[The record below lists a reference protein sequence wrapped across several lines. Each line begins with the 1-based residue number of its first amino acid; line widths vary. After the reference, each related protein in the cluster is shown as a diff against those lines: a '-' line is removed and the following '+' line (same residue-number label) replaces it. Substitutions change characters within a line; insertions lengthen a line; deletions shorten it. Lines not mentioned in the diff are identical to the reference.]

1 MIYGLLTLTKR
12 AAASRWF
19 YPISTLLITALGAL
33 LRFGNLA
40 NPQLLVFDETYYVKD
55 AYTLGLFGHEK
66 QWPDGA
72 NAAFESGD
80 VSGYL
85 QDGAYV
91 VHPPVGK
98 WIIWLGMQLF
108 GADSSFGWRFS
119 VALLGTLA
127 IPLIIAAA
135 RLLIGNRVFAALTG
149 LFLAIEGQ
157 SIVMSRTSILD
168 GILAFFVLLAFY
180 FLLRDRTGI
189 SRTLNKAAL
198 LKRGFVISPRPW
210 LWLMAMTLGV
220 ACSVK
225 WSGLY
230 VLAAFGIYSFIADWI
245 SRQRLGLKVMP
256 AVLQAA
262 LNAISMLVI
271 AIGTYIASWSGWI
284 LSQGGWGRE
293 ANENWL
299 IALWDYHTNAYSF
312 HTGLSAEH
320 PYAANALQWLLNIR
334 PTAFYFDSFT
344 GENCGLLESCSI
356 AITPLPHPLI
366 WLTAVLA
373 MIWVGV
379 RFVKRADIAAGAI
392 FIAFLAG
399 WAPWLIYLSRT
410 TFQFY
415 AVVFTP
421 FLLLALCFALH
432 SFWRKGVV
440 LRRAAER
447 EWAITLFV
455 VLTLVLAAFFA
466 SLWMGLPVPYWYWRI
481 QMWLPSWI

>member
-12 AAASRWF
+12 AAASHF
-19 YPISTLLITALGAL
+19 FTPISTLLITALGAL

-55 AYTLGLFGHEK
+55 AFTLGLFGHEK

-72 NAAFESGD
+72 NAAFETGD
-80 VSGYL
+80 VSGYM

-98 WIIWLGMQLF
+98 WIIWFGMQLF

-135 RLLIGNRVFAALTG
+135 RLLIGNRVFAALAG

-180 FLLRDRTGI
+180 FLIRDRAAI
-189 SRTLNKAAL
+189 SRTLNKAAV
-198 LKRGFVISPRPW
+198 LKRDLFLSPRPW
-210 LWLMAMTLGV
+210 LWAMALTLGI
-220 ACSVK
+220 ASSVK

-230 VLAAFGIYSFIADWI
+230 FLAAFGLYSFIADWI
-245 SRQRLGLKVMP
+245 SRHRLGLKVTP

-262 LNAISMLVI
+262 LNAISMLAI
-271 AIGTYIASWSGWI
+271 ALTTYVAGWSGWI

-299 IALWDYHTNAYSF
+299 VALWDYHTNAYSF

-344 GENCGLLESCSI
+344 GEACGVLESCSI

-366 WLTAVLA
+366 WLSSVLA
-373 MIWVGV
+373 MIWVAV
-379 RFVKRADIAAGAI
+379 RFFKKADLASGAI

-421 FLLLALCFALH
+421 FLLLALSYALH

-447 EWAITLFV
+447 EWAITAFV
-455 VLTLVLAAFFA
+455 VVTLVLAAFFA

>member
-1 MIYGLLTLTKR
+1 
-12 AAASRWF
+12 
-19 YPISTLLITALGAL
+19 
-33 LRFGNLA
+33 
-40 NPQLLVFDETYYVKD
+40 
-55 AYTLGLFGHEK
+55 
-66 QWPDGA
+66 
-72 NAAFESGD
+72 
-80 VSGYL
+80 
-85 QDGAYV
+85 
-91 VHPPVGK
+91 
-98 WIIWLGMQLF
+98 MQLF

-135 RLLIGNRVFAALTG
+135 RMLIGNRVFAALAG

-180 FLLRDRTGI
+180 FLLRDRAAI
-189 SRTLNKAAL
+189 SRTLNKAAV
-198 LKRGFVISPRPW
+198 LKQDLVLSPRPW
-210 LWLMAMTLGV
+210 LWAMALTLGV
-220 ACSVK
+220 ASSVK

-230 VLAAFGIYSFIADWI
+230 FLAAFGLYSFIADLI
-245 SRQRLGLKVMP
+245 SRHRLGLKVLP

-262 LNAISMLVI
+262 LNAISMLAI
-271 AIGTYIASWSGWI
+271 ALTTYAAGWSGWI
-284 LSQGGWGRE
+284 LSQGGWGRA

-344 GENCGLLESCSI
+344 GENCGVLESCSI

-366 WLTAVLA
+366 WLSSVLA
-373 MIWVGV
+373 MIWVAV
-379 RFVKRADIAAGAI
+379 RFFKKADIAAGAI

-415 AVVFTP
+415 AVAFTP
-421 FLLLALCFALH
+421 FLLLALSYALH

-455 VLTLVLAAFFA
+455 VVTLVLAAFFA

>member
-1 MIYGLLTLTKR
+1 MIYGLLTLTKL

-180 FLLRDRTGI
+180 FLLRDRAAI
-189 SRTLNKAAL
+189 SRRLNQAAL
-198 LKRGFVISPRPW
+198 MKRDFVLSPRPW
-210 LWLMAMTLGV
+210 LWAMALTLGV

-230 VLAAFGIYSFIADWI
+230 FLAAFGLYSFIADWI

-262 LNAISMLVI
+262 LNAVSMLAI
-271 AIGTYIASWSGWI
+271 ALTTYVAGWSGWI

-344 GENCGLLESCSI
+344 GESCGLLESCSI

-379 RFVKRADIAAGAI
+379 RFVRKADIALGSI

-421 FLLLALCFALH
+421 FLLLALTYALQ

-440 LRRAAER
+440 LRRVAER

-455 VLTLVLAAFFA
+455 VVTLVLAAFFA

>member
-1 MIYGLLTLTKR
+1 MIYGLLTLTKL

-72 NAAFESGD
+72 NAVFESGD

-135 RLLIGNRVFAALTG
+135 RLLIGNRVFAALAG

-180 FLLRDRTGI
+180 FLLRDRAAV
-189 SRTLNKAAL
+189 SRRLNQAAL
-198 LKRGFVISPRPW
+198 MKRDFVLSPRPW
-210 LWLMAMTLGV
+210 LWAMALTLGV

-230 VLAAFGIYSFIADWI
+230 FLAAFGLYSFIADWI
-245 SRQRLGLKVMP
+245 SRQRLGLKVIP

-262 LNAISMLVI
+262 LNAVSMLVI
-271 AIGTYIASWSGWI
+271 ALITYVAGWSGWI

-379 RFVKRADIAAGAI
+379 RFVRKADISAGLI
-392 FIAFLAG
+392 FFAFLAG

-421 FLLLALCFALH
+421 FLLLALTYALH

-455 VLTLVLAAFFA
+455 VVTLVLAAFFA

>member
-12 AAASRWF
+12 AASSRF
-19 YPISTLLITALGAL
+19 FTLVSTLLITALGAL

-55 AYTLGLFGHEK
+55 AYTIGLFGHEK

-72 NAAFESGD
+72 NPAFEAGE

-135 RLLIGNRVFAALTG
+135 KLLIGNRVFAALTG

-157 SIVMSRTSILD
+157 SIVMSRTSVLD

-180 FLLRDRTGI
+180 FLLRDRALV
-189 SRTLNKAAL
+189 SRALNRAAL
-198 LKRGFVISPRPW
+198 QKRDFVLSARPW
-210 LWLMAMTLGV
+210 LWAMALTLGI
-220 ACSVK
+220 ASSVK

-230 VLAAFGIYSFIADWI
+230 FLAAFGLYSLIADWI
-245 SRQRLGLKVMP
+245 SRQRLGLKVLP
-256 AVLQAA
+256 AVLQAG
-262 LNAISMLVI
+262 LNAVVMLAI
-271 AIGTYIASWSGWI
+271 ALSTYVASWSGWI
-284 LSQGGWGRE
+284 LSQGGWGRA

-344 GENCGLLESCSI
+344 GENCGLLDSCSI

-366 WLTAVLA
+366 WFSAVLA
-373 MIWVGV
+373 MIWVGM
-379 RFVKRADIAAGAI
+379 RFFKKADFASGAI

-421 FLLLALCFALH
+421 FLLLALSFALH

-447 EWAITLFV
+447 EWAIALFV
-455 VLTLVLAAFFA
+455 VVALVLATFFA

>member
-1 MIYGLLTLTKR
+1 VIYGLLTLTKR
-12 AAASRWF
+12 AAASSF
-19 YPISTLLITALGAL
+19 FTLFSTLLITALGAL
-33 LRFGNLA
+33 LRIGNLA
-40 NPQLLVFDETYYVKD
+40 NPHLLVFDETYYVKD

-72 NAAFESGD
+72 NPSFEAGD
-80 VSGYL
+80 LSGYL

-135 RLLIGNRVFAALTG
+135 RLLIGNRVFAAIAG
-149 LFLAIEGQ
+149 LLLAIEGQ
-157 SIVMSRTSILD
+157 SIVMSRTSVLD
-168 GILAFFVLLAFY
+168 GMLAFFVLLAFY
-180 FLLRDRTGI
+180 FLLRDRTRI
-189 SRTLNKAAL
+189 SQALNTAAL
-198 LKRGFVISPRPW
+198 AKRDFTISARPW
-210 LWLMAMTLGV
+210 LWAMALTLGI
-220 ACSVK
+220 AASVK

-230 VLAAFGIYSFIADWI
+230 FLAAFGLYSLISDWVT
-245 SRQRLGLKVMP
+245 RQRLGLKVLP
-256 AVLQAA
+256 AFLQAA
-262 LNAISMLVI
+262 LNAIVMLPV
-271 AIGTYIASWSGWI
+271 ALATYVAGWSGWI
-284 LSQGGWGRE
+284 LSQGGWGRQ

-299 IALWDYHTNAYSF
+299 VALWDYHTNAYSF

-320 PYAANALQWLLNIR
+320 PYSANALQWLLNLR

-344 GENCGLLESCSI
+344 GENCGLLENCSI

-366 WLTAVLA
+366 WLSAVLA
-373 MIWVGV
+373 MLWVAA
-379 RFVKRADIAAGAI
+379 RYFKRADFASGAI

-421 FLLLALCFALH
+421 FLLLALSYALH
-432 SFWRKGVV
+432 NFWRKGVV
-440 LRRAAER
+440 LRRRAER
-447 EWAITLFV
+447 T
-455 VLTLVLAAFFA
+455 T
-466 SLWMGLPVPYWYWRI
+466 SHP
-481 QMWLPSWI
+481 